1 MNEHVHPLQRSAS
14 RTGHVIADIR
24 GRIGSGR
31 LVPNDRLPS
40 IRRLA
45 VELSVSPSTV
55 VEAYDRLSA
64 EGLIRPRPGSGFFVT
79 EAGRTPAPLVRIEPP
94 RAMEVDPF
102 WVARQALDA
111 DPGTSKPGCGWLPPD
126 WMPTAL
132 LHAGMRNVLRQATSL
147 TTDYGPS
154 RGSAVLRR
162 FVETRLR
169 QQSITLAE
177 DQVLLAGSAT
187 QALDLVCRLLL
198 RPGDRVIVDDPCYFN
213 FQTLLRAHQ
222 AVVVPVPYTENGPD
236 IAAFEAA
243 VMRETPRLY
252 LTNSGLHNPT
262 GATLSPQVVFQLL
275 GIIGRSD
282 MLVVEDDI
290 FADFEPEPAITLA
303 TLDGLSRVLRIGSF
317 SKTISA
323 SLRTGFIAADPEHI
337 RLLTDLQVATQF
349 GGPSQVASEA
359 ISSVLSSGG
368 YRKHLDQLHRRL
380 DKERRSAATR
390 LGGLGMEPV
399 LVPRGGPYLWC
410 RMPDGISS
418 TAIAQAALPQGVVLA
433 PGNVFSPS
441 LSSDGFMRFNVA
453 HMGDARPFRVLERAL
468 ENLRDRTALNPDP
481 GNLLT

>member
-1 MNEHVHPLQRSAS
+1 MNERVHPPDTVS
-14 RTGHVIADIR
+14 RTAQVMADIR
-24 GRIGSGR
+24 GRIGAGL

-45 VELSVSPSTV
+45 AELSVSPSTV

-64 EGLIRPRPGSGFFVT
+64 EGLIRARPGSGFFVT
-79 EAGRTPAPLVRIEPP
+79 EAGRTPAPLVRLEPP
-94 RAMEVDPF
+94 RPPEVDPF

-126 WMPTAL
+126 WMPIAL
-132 LHAGMRNVLRQATSL
+132 LHAGMRNVFRQATSL

-154 RGSAVLRR
+154 RGSAALRR

-169 QQSITLAE
+169 QHSITLSE

-222 AVVVPVPYTENGPD
+222 AVAIPVPYTENGPD

-243 VMRETPRLY
+243 VAGEAPRLY

-262 GATLSPQVVFQLL
+262 GATLSPQIAFQLL
-275 GIIGRSD
+275 GIISRSD

-290 FADFEPEPAITLA
+290 FTDFEPEPAMTLA
-303 TLDGLSRVLRIGSF
+303 TLDGLSRVIRIGSF

-323 SLRTGFIAADPEHI
+323 SLRAGFIAADSERI
-337 RLLTDLQVATQF
+337 RLLTDLQVAIQF
-349 GGPSQVASEA
+349 GGPSQVATEA
-359 ISSVLSSGG
+359 IHGVLASGG
-368 YRKHLDQLHRRL
+368 YRKHLEQLHRRL
-380 DKERRSAATR
+380 DTVRRAVSSR
-390 LGGLGMEPV
+390 LGDLGLEPV
-399 LVPRGGPYLWC
+399 LMPRGGPYLWC
-410 RMPDGISS
+410 RMPQGGSS
-418 TAIAQAALPQGVVLA
+418 TALAQAALPQGVVLA

-441 LSSDGFMRFNVA
+441 LSADGFMRFNVA

-468 ENLRDRTALNPDP
+468 KTLANS
-481 GNLLT
+481 